1 MRDFK
6 NTPLPETF
14 QEITSESE
22 WDAFRSWYFD
32 GPEGKSLVDNWTG
45 SYSLSPLVDMIFER
59 VKEKV
64 RDEIWQLEG
73 VFNHT
78 AGFKT
83 LDSRLVTT
91 ARYYAPT
98 NQVFVD
104 GPNPLQFSNV
114 VITTLR
120 NDHALA
126 PFNKPKIRNM
136 VDKWIAE
143 FALRKPGRVKQSD
156 ALELCR
162 NELSNE
168 VDPDEVTTNLFAV
181 EWREQAPASIKLRG
195 APRK

>member
-1 MRDFK
+1 MRKFK
-6 NTPLPETF
+6 NTPLPEAF
-14 QEITSESE
+14 QEITSDNE

-32 GPEGKSLVDNWTG
+32 GPKGKTLIDNWTG
-45 SYSLSPLVDMIFER
+45 SYYLSPLVDIIFER

-73 VFNHT
+73 VFNDT
-78 AGFKT
+78 SEFKI
-83 LDSRLVTT
+83 LDSRLASA

-114 VITTLR
+114 VISTLQS
-120 NDHALA
+120 DHALA

-156 ALELCR
+156 ALKLCR

-168 VDPDEVTTNLFAV
+168 VNPDEVTTNLFADQ
-181 EWREQAPASIKLRG
+181 WREKAPSSIKLKG